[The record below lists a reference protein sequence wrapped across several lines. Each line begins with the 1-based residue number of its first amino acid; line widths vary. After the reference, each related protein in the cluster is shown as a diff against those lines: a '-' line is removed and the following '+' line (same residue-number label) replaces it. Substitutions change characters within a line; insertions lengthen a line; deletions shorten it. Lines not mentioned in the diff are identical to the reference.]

1 MNKDTFK
8 KLLYKLPSII
18 FTIAET
24 SIIVITGKLLCVEYY
39 QIFLTLLTFAIVRI
53 KVPKPMHYRK
63 WYHCLVWT
71 TLVFLS
77 LFVIL
82 KIDLKISIVM
92 SLFMAFVLSGK
103 GNIEDAFLWKGRNTN
118 YYDIEEFIKYNEYDT
133 RLLEFENKLKDQPGI
148 EYLLYKYRF
157 KQGLSYS
164 QISEKL
170 DNLDTPRIAEKL
182 EKIAFAIRIYC
193 KV

>member
-1 MNKDTFK
+1 MKDKMK

-18 FTIAET
+18 FSIAET
-24 SIIVITGKLLCVEYY
+24 SVIILTGRLLRIEYFH
-39 QIFLTLLTFAIVRI
+39 IGLIMLAFCIVRI
-53 KVPKPMHYRK
+53 KIPKPMHYKK
-63 WYHCLVWT
+63 WYHCIVWT

-77 LFVIL
+77 LFVIMKL
-82 KIDLKISIVM
+82 DLKISIVM
-92 SLFMAFVLSGK
+92 SAFFSIILSSK
-103 GNIEDAFLWKGRNTN
+103 GNIEDIFMWKGRNTN
-118 YYDIEEFIKYNEYDT
+118 YADIEEFIKYNEYDT
-133 RLLEFENKLKDQPGI
+133 KLIEFENKLKEQTGI

-170 DNLDTPRIAEKL
+170 DIETPRIAEKL

-193 KV
+193 RI